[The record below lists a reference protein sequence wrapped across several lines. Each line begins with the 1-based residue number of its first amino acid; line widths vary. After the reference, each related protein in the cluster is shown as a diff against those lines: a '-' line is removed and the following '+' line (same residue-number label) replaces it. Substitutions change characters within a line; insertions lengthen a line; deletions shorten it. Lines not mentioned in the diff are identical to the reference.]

1 MSQKKIN
8 KNLKKINMKK
18 VKLLKD
24 SDTKLKGLRITLR
37 QPVAINVYR
46 YKFIF
51 IYNYLFI
58 YIYIIKSI

>member
-1 MSQKKIN
+1 
-8 KNLKKINMKK
+8 MKK